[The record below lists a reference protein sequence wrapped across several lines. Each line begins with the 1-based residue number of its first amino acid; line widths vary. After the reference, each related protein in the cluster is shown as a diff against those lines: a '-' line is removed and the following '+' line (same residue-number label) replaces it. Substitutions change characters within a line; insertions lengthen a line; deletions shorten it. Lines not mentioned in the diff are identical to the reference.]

1 MSRKRTTD
9 DELIS
14 ALLQNKTQRQAA
26 QFLGLSE
33 NTISRRMQNE
43 SFKLKLSE
51 RRKALFD
58 AVNTQLVNAA
68 GEAATALIKLLESQN
83 ESIRYSTACRILSL
97 TESYLTATEILSRL
111 EALEQQYVD

>member
-14 ALLQNKTQRQAA
+14 ALLQSRTQREAA
-26 QFLGLSE
+26 RVLGLSE

-68 GEAATALIKLLESQN
+68 GEAASVLIKLLESQN
-83 ESIRYSTACRILSL
+83 ESIRYSTATRILSL
-97 TESYLTATEILSRL
+97 TESYMTATEIMSRL
-111 EALEQQYVD
+111 EALEEQYEN